1 MRCRGE
7 SRQDSPLPRLNALQ
21 ADPQTRMRFFF
32 LSSHAHY
39 ALDPGATRVSG
50 GAELQV
56 ALLAKE
62 LVDRGHEV
70 VIAGGDTGQQD
81 GRVFNGVVTRNA
93 GRFHTGGMSDAV
105 TALPKVAGL
114 LAEYRPE
121 YVCVLG
127 WTAWLYILCLL
138 RPIFGYKLVFIC
150 GLDTEIDGSFGKT
163 HGWKGGLFERGVAH
177 SDFRFAMSEHQRG
190 LFGRGGLSCGM
201 YRNLILPRANP
212 RTATKDIDLLW
223 VGRCQHIKRPHL
235 FLDLV
240 ERLPDTRCEMI
251 CPRED
256 EELWQSVVARAAG
269 IPNLT
274 FHERVPYAEIQETY
288 DRARFLVSTSEAE
301 GFPNVMIQAAQGAA
315 GILSLELDPDGLIE
329 TFGAGFSAGG
339 DVELFVAKT
348 RELIAGSEIS
358 QRMGDGAQKM
368 VSEWLDNAKNTEAF
382 LEGLK

>member
-1 MRCRGE
+1 MK
-7 SRQDSPLPRLNALQ
+7 
-21 ADPQTRMRFFF
+21 FFF

-62 LVDRGHEV
+62 LVRCGHDA
-70 VIAGGDTGQQD
+70 VIAGGDTGQVD
-81 GRVFNGVVTRNA
+81 GRVFDGVVTRNA
-93 GRFHTGGMSDAV
+93 GRFHTGRLLDTLM
-105 TALPKVAGL
+105 ALPKVVGL
-114 LAEYRPE
+114 MAEYRSE
-121 YVCVLG
+121 FVCVLG

-138 RPIFGYKLVFIC
+138 RPVFCYKLVFIC

-163 HGWKGGLFERGVAH
+163 HGWKGKLFERGVSL
-177 SDFRFAMSEHQRG
+177 SDIRFAMSEYQRG
-190 LFGRGGLSCGM
+190 LFCKTGLSCGM
-201 YRNLILPRANP
+201 YRNLILPRANHRSAP
-212 RTATKDIDLLW
+212 KDIDLLW

-240 ERLPDTRCEMI
+240 ERLPEARCEMI

-256 EELWQSVVARAAG
+256 EQLWNTVSGRAQTL
-269 IPNLT
+269 PNLI
-274 FHERVPYAEIQETY
+274 FRERVPYSEIQERY

-301 GFPNVMIQAAQGAA
+301 GFPNVMIQAAQGGA

-329 TFGAGFSAGG
+329 TFGAGFCALGDFDLLIAKAYALLADG
-339 DVELFVAKT
+339 DVSK
-348 RELIAGSEIS
+348 
-358 QRMGDGAQKM
+358 RMGDGAEKM
-368 VSEWLDNAKNTEAF
+368 IAEWLDNSQNTEAF

>member
-1 MRCRGE
+1 MDAHDGIHAYRIF
-7 SRQDSPLPRLNALQ
+7 QMN
-21 ADPQTRMRFFF
+21 FFF

-39 ALDPGATRVSG
+39 ALDPSATRVSG

-62 LVDRGHEV
+62 LVCRGHEA

-81 GRVFNGVVTRNA
+81 CRVFNGVVTRNA
-93 GRFHTGGMSDAV
+93 GCFHTGGLADTIM
-105 TALPKVAGL
+105 ALPKVAGL

-121 YVCVLG
+121 FVCVLG

-138 RPIFGYKLVFIC
+138 RPLFGYRLVFIC

-163 HGWKGGLFERGVAH
+163 HGWKGRLFERGVEL
-177 SDFRFAMSEHQRG
+177 SDIRFAMSEYQRRLFHKAG
-190 LFGRGGLSCGM
+190 LPCGM
-201 YRNLILPRANP
+201 YRNLILPRAKP
-212 RTATKDIDLLW
+212 RTASKDIDLLW

-240 ERLPDTRCEMI
+240 ERLPEAHCEMI

-256 EELWQSVVARAAG
+256 EELWQSVVGRAAG
-269 IPNLT
+269 MPNLT
-274 FHERVPYAEIQETY
+274 FQERVPYHEIQETY
-288 DRARFLVSTSEAE
+288 DRTRFLVSTSQAE
-301 GFPNVMIQAAQGAA
+301 GFPNVMIQAAQGAV

-329 TFGAGFSAGG
+329 TFGAGFCALG
-339 DVELFVAKT
+339 DFGLFVTKV
-348 RELIAGSEIS
+348 RELLAEGGNSKS
-358 QRMGDGAQKM
+358 MGDGAQRM
-368 VSEWLDNAKNTEAF
+368 VAEWLDNGKNTEAF